1 VLLSTIFLVILGL
14 STVPYGTIAVLVMIF
29 GRKSTIKRARSQTIS
44 FSVFL
49 PTFNEKATIERK
61 LDDLMTQTAF
71 GKYDGEVLVY
81 DCSTDGTRGILDEYA
96 LRDRR
101 IRIIEQRTR
110 MGVARA
116 FNEAMDEA
124 EGDLLVKTDSDS
136 LSRSSENLAHLLEAF
151 SANDHVGGVTG
162 VCVNVGREGAFR
174 GLMTR
179 LQIAETNLDSTVI
192 AHSSSLV
199 AIRRSALEKVDPDS
213 MAEDTEEFLRVRRA
227 GLRTIVDPSVVSVE
241 RTPSAFFDRFQQKQR
256 RAHGIIRALCQNAD
270 MLFNPRYG
278 RYGMIVLP
286 VNFFLLLISPSL
298 LLVDLLGLIYLA
310 FTIHLL
316 VGLVGVV
323 ALILISSCYLS
334 RRPSWLVATVD
345 LQLFALVGMLNLLLG
360 KSNSTWKVYR
370 DK

>member
-1 VLLSTIFLVILGL
+1 
-14 STVPYGTIAVLVMIF
+14 
-29 GRKSTIKRARSQTIS
+29 
-44 FSVFL
+44 
-49 PTFNEKATIERK
+49 
-61 LDDLMTQTAF
+61 
-71 GKYDGEVLVY
+71 
-81 DCSTDGTRGILDEYA
+81 
-96 LRDRR
+96 
-101 IRIIEQRTR
+101 
-110 MGVARA
+110 
-116 FNEAMDEA
+116 
-124 EGDLLVKTDSDS
+124 
-136 LSRSSENLAHLLEAF
+136 
-151 SANDHVGGVTG
+151 
-162 VCVNVGREGAFR
+162 
-174 GLMTR
+174 MTR

-298 LLVDLLGLIYLA
+298 LLVDLLGLIYLT

-323 ALILISSCYLS
+323 VLILISSCYLS

-360 KSNSTWKVYR
+360 KSNPTWKVYR